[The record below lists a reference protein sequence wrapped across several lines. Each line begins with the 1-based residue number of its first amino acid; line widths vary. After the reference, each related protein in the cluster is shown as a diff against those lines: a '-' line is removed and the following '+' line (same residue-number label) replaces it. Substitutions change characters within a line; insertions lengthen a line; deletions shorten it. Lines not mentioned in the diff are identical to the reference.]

1 MSESAVDEG
10 GRVCQRVW
18 LTKEAV
24 CVRECGRRRR
34 PCVQRVWY
42 TKEAACVRECGRRR
56 RPCVSES
63 VVDEGGPVCQR
74 AW

>member
-1 MSESAVDEG
+1 MLESVVDEG
-10 GRVCQRVW
+10 GHVC
-18 LTKEAV
+18 
-24 CVRECGRRRR
+24 
-34 PCVQRVWY
+34 QRVWY

>member
-1 MSESAVDEG
+1 MSESVVDEG

-24 CVRECGRRRR
+24 CVRECGTR
-34 PCVQRVWY
+34 
-42 TKEAACVRECGRRR
+42 K